1 MLDKLVAVMSS
12 RSTYYVRDE
21 NDMVSNDAFGVPTQK
36 SVKHYSD
43 KAIQTLTNKTLDD
56 ATVKFADT
64 DDITKD
70 LFFSLGGATTDKTM
84 TIESSQTVDRTLTL
98 PDASDILIGKTT
110 TDTLTNKTLT
120 SPILTTPALG
130 TPSSADLQNC
140 VGVKHSVVINVADP
154 GEAGSGHAAGYVLFR
169 PSVNIKITKLYLIP
183 GLAYIAAAA
192 ANNATV
198 TVTNAAVGD
207 VAELDIVT
215 ALGAG
220 SLNDMGAVL
229 NTDVV
234 ANTDV
239 TIAVVVNGTANAPV
253 QNIQIEYITR

>member
-1 MLDKLVAVMSS
+1 MLDKLVAVMSG

-43 KAIQTLTNKTLDD
+43 KAIQ
-56 ATVKFADT
+56 
-64 DDITKD
+64 
-70 LFFSLGGATTDKTM
+70 
-84 TIESSQTVDRTLTL
+84 
-98 PDASDILIGKTT
+98 
-110 TDTLTNKTLT
+110 TLTNKTLT